1 MKKTPILSG
10 IPLIWLILALAG
22 ACNGEQP
29 TADQWPISKEALQ
42 AAPTTPGE
50 GTYRRYCVSC
60 HGADGRAHGGVTGA
74 DFVGAAAVLA
84 AKSDAELASAV
95 RDGKVGEKA
104 TMPAHKPVLSD
115 EEIHEVVAYVRARF
129 LQPQASDATAPEE

>member
-1 MKKTPILSG
+1 MKKTSSLIAG
-10 IPLIWLILALAG
+10 VPLLWMVLAS
-22 ACNGEQP
+22 ACNGEQR
-29 TADQWPISKEALQ
+29 TADQWPISKQALK

-74 DFVGAAAVLA
+74 DFVGDAVALA

-115 EEIHEVVAYVRARF
+115 QEIDDVVGYVRARF
-129 LQPQASDATAPEE
+129 LQPHASDGSAPEE

>member
-1 MKKTPILSG
+1 MKKTSILTG
-10 IPLIWLILALAG
+10 IALLGTLLAS
-22 ACNGEQP
+22 ACNGDQRS
-29 TADQWPISKEALQ
+29 ADQWPISKQALQ
-42 AAPTTPGE
+42 AAPTLPGE

-74 DFVGAAAVLA
+74 DFVGEATALA

-95 RDGKVGEKA
+95 RDGKVGQRA

-115 EEIHEVVAYVRARF
+115 EEIHDVVTYVRTQF
-129 LQPQASDATAPEE
+129 LQPHASDADSMAE